1 MNRRLNFYLA
11 LYGRL
16 AGAYPHEF
24 RMLYGE
30 DLDRLGEDAIPDV
43 SRRYGLSGLLRLLAD
58 IAVQLPAMYLRE
70 IRQDVSYALR
80 VLAKAPGF
88 TSVAILSLAI
98 GIGMCCTVLSEIQ
111 PLVGPPPGV
120 RDPAALVTFHW
131 SPVSYPYFER
141 YRDAH
146 QVVAAATAVLGPVPF
161 AVAFAGDSSA
171 KAERFYGHLVSPE
184 YFSTLGVTPA
194 AGRFFSP
201 ETEKPGMPPVV
212 VVSDRFWRTHL
223 GADPHAVGRR
233 LRLNGL
239 MATIVGIGPKG
250 FQGIWPGYPAD
261 LFVPA
266 TCDTSV
272 APELSGDPLNRYD
285 REIFRVVLRLAP
297 GVTMPV
303 AEATIDTI
311 TRNLDREYGVPSGR
325 DGKGRMWRL
334 MPAGTFLYITP
345 EQHAF
350 VNTFNVVLWALVLS
364 LVCVNLANLLLA
376 RGSQRRREIAIRLS
390 VGASRPR
397 LIRQFLTESV
407 LLSFAGGVA
416 GIALAFGITHAMS
429 SLPVPS
435 PTPQEFNCQL
445 DFRVLAITLAIA
457 LAAGVGFGLMPALSS
472 AHVDIGRT
480 LKEGAQAPLRG
491 YRRFGS
497 RNLFVVCQMAV
508 SLMLLLVTWFVAMGF
523 LNTTRLDTGFETGK
537 LILISLDPVRDG
549 YSAERTS
556 ALVAALPDE
565 LSRADGVRSVT
576 LAGSVPFASLASDQ
590 ANTRVASQTG
600 DGLGGQVLHSVF
612 RDFIGANY
620 FATLGVPLLG
630 GREFDLRDQR
640 QDEPG
645 PQDAAVPAV
654 LNQTAARELFG
665 SENPIGRRLREGERN
680 YTVVGLTRDVP
691 SGFLVTRPVATL
703 FVPLSAEWFRKNPT
717 ERITI
722 LLRATTPRNTLAPV
736 RNQLASLHP
745 DLTVFN
751 VRTMR
756 EDLDR
761 LNSFVEWQAAI
772 YITLGMFALLLA
784 SIGLGGVTAYAVARR
799 RKEIGIRM
807 ALGARSGQVQAM
819 VLTEGTALLMAGS
832 VLGLGGAYVIARAFA
847 AYSDTLARTFG
858 HRGGNAALVFSAPV
872 MLAGLAMLACYLPA
886 RRATEIDPVAA
897 LREE

>member
-1 MNRRLNFYLA
+1 MNRRLNFCLA
-11 LYGRL
+11 LYRHL
-16 AGAYPHEF
+16 ASAYPHEF

-30 DLDRLGEDAIPDV
+30 DLDRLGEDAV
-43 SRRYGLSGLLRLLAD
+43 LEVWRRHGLPGLLRLLAD

-70 IRQDVSYALR
+70 IRQDVAYASR
-80 VLAKAPGF
+80 VLAKSPGF
-88 TSVAILSLAI
+88 TSVAVLSLAL
-98 GIGMCCTVLSEIQ
+98 GIGMCCTVFSEIQ
-111 PLVGPPPGV
+111 SIVGPPPGV
-120 RDPAALVTFHW
+120 REPGRLVTFWW
-131 SPVSYPYFER
+131 STASYPYFER

-161 AVAFAGDSSA
+161 AVAFDGNSSA
-171 KAERFYGHLVSPE
+171 KAERFYGHMVSPE
-184 YFSTLGVTPA
+184 YFSALGVTPA

-212 VVSDRFWRTHL
+212 VVSDRFWRTRL
-223 GADPHAVGRR
+223 AADPYAVGRR

-250 FQGIWPGYPAD
+250 FQGIWPGYTAD

-266 TCDTSV
+266 TCDASV
-272 APELSGDPLNRYD
+272 APELSGDPLNRHD
-285 REIFRVVLRLAP
+285 REIFRVVLRLAH
-297 GVTMPV
+297 GVTMPM
-303 AEATIDTI
+303 AEVTINTI
-311 TRNLDREYGVPSGR
+311 TRNLDREYGVPSGP
-325 DGKGRMWRL
+325 DGKGRMLRL
-334 MPAGTFLYITP
+334 MPAGTFMYITP
-345 EQHAF
+345 EQHTF

-364 LVCVNLANLLLA
+364 LVCANLANLLLA
-376 RGSQRRREIAIRLS
+376 RGSQRRREVAVRLS

-407 LLSFAGGVA
+407 LLAFAGGLA
-416 GIALAFGITHAMS
+416 GIALAFGITRVMS
-429 SLPVPS
+429 SLPVP
-435 PTPQEFNCQL
+435 PPLEFNCQL
-445 DFRVLAITLAIA
+445 DFRVLALTLAIA
-457 LAAGVGFGLMPALSS
+457 LAAGVGFGLVPALSS
-472 AHVDIGRT
+472 ARVDIGRT

-508 SLMLLLVTWFVAMGF
+508 SLMLLVVTWFVATGF
-523 LNTTRLDTGFETGK
+523 LNTTRLNVGFETGN
-537 LILISLDPVRDG
+537 LILMSLDPVRDG
-549 YSAERTS
+549 YSAAGTS
-556 ALVAALPDE
+556 ALFAALPDE
-565 LSRADGVRSVT
+565 LSRVDGVRGVT
-576 LAGSVPFASLASDQ
+576 LTGSVPFASLTSDR
-590 ANTRVASQTG
+590 ANTQVASQTG
-600 DGLGGQVLHSVF
+600 DGLGGQTLHSVF

-620 FATLGVPLLG
+620 FATLGVPLVG

-640 QDEPG
+640 RGELG
-645 PQDAAVPAV
+645 PQGAAVPAI

-665 SENPIGRRLREGERN
+665 GENPIGRRIREGERN

-703 FVPLSAEWFRKNPT
+703 FVPLSAEWFRKNPA

-722 LLRATTPRNTLAPV
+722 LLRATATRSTQASV
-736 RNQLASLHP
+736 RNQLASFHSG
-745 DLTVFN
+745 LTVFN

-761 LNSFVEWQAAI
+761 LNAFVEGQAAV

-807 ALGARSGQVQAM
+807 ALGARSRQVQAL
-819 VLTEGTALLMAGS
+819 VLKEGTALLMTGS
-832 VLGLGGAYVIARAFA
+832 VLGLGGAYAIARAFA
-847 AYSDTLARTFG
+847 AYSETLARTFAM
-858 HRGGNAALVFSAPV
+858 RPNNPALVFSAPLV
-872 MLAGLAMLACYLPA
+872 LAGLAMLACYLPA

>member
-1 MNRRLNFYLA
+1 MNRRLHFCLT
-11 LYGRL
+11 LYRRL
-16 AGAYPHEF
+16 ASAYPHEF

-30 DLDRLGEDAIPDV
+30 DLDRLGEDAVPEV
-43 SRRYGLSGLLRLLAD
+43 WRRHGLRGLLRLLAD
-58 IAVQLPAMYLRE
+58 IAVQLPVMYLRE
-70 IRQDVSYALR
+70 IRQDVTYALR
-80 VLAKAPGF
+80 VLAKSPGF
-88 TSVAILSLAI
+88 TSVAILSLAV

-120 RDPAALVTFHW
+120 RDPARLVTFWW
-131 SPVSYPYFER
+131 STASYPYFER
-141 YRDAH
+141 YRDERR
-146 QVVAAATAVLGPVPF
+146 VVAAATAVLGPVPF
-161 AVAFAGDSSA
+161 AVAFAGDRSA
-171 KAERFYGHLVSPE
+171 RAERFYGQLVSPE

-212 VVSDRFWRTHL
+212 VVSDRFWRTRL
-223 GADPHAVGRR
+223 AADPYAVGRR

-250 FQGIWPGYPAD
+250 FQGIWPGYTAD

-266 TCDTSV
+266 TCDASV
-272 APELSGDPLNRYD
+272 APELTGDPLNRYD

-297 GVTMPV
+297 GVTMPI
-303 AEATIDTI
+303 AEATINTI
-311 TRNLDREYGVPSGR
+311 TRNLDREYGLPSGR
-325 DGKGRMWRL
+325 DGKGRMLRL

-350 VNTFNVVLWALVLS
+350 VNAFNVVLWALVLS

-416 GIALAFGITHAMS
+416 GIVLAYGITRVMS

-435 PTPQEFNCQL
+435 PSPLEFNCQL
-445 DFRVLAITLAIA
+445 DFRVLALTLAIA

-472 AHVDIGRT
+472 ARVDIGPT
-480 LKEGAQAPLRG
+480 LKDGSQAPLRG

-508 SLMLLLVTWFVAMGF
+508 SLMLLVVTWFVAAGF
-523 LNTTRLDTGFETGK
+523 LNTTRLDVGFETGN
-537 LILISLDPVRDG
+537 LILMSLDPARDG

-565 LSRADGVRSVT
+565 VSRVDGVRSMT
-576 LAGSVPFASLASDQ
+576 LAGSVPFASLTSDR

-600 DGLGGQVLHSVF
+600 DGSGGQVLHSAF

-620 FATLGVPLLG
+620 FATLGIPLLA
-630 GREFDLRDQR
+630 GREFDGRDQW

-645 PQDAAVPAV
+645 PQAAVPAI

-665 SENPIGRRLREGERN
+665 GENPIGGRIREDERA

-691 SGFLVTRPVATL
+691 SGFLVTRPIATVFL
-703 FVPLSAEWFRKNPT
+703 PLTTEWFRKNPAA
-717 ERITI
+717 RATI
-722 LLRATTPRNTLAPV
+722 LLRATTTRSTLASV
-736 RNQLASLHP
+736 RNRLASLHP
-745 DLTVFN
+745 DLTVFD

-784 SIGLGGVTAYAVARR
+784 CLGLGGVTVYAVARR

-807 ALGARSGQVQAM
+807 ALGARSRQVQAL
-819 VLTEGTALLMAGS
+819 VLKEGTALLMAGS
-832 VLGLGGAYVIARAFA
+832 VLGLGGAFAIAHAFA
-847 AYSDTLARTFG
+847 AFSDTLARTFAM
-858 HRGGNAALVFSAPV
+858 RPNNPALVFSAPLV
-872 MLAGLAMLACYLPA
+872 LAGLATLACYLPA
-886 RRATEIDPVAA
+886 RRATEIDPMAA